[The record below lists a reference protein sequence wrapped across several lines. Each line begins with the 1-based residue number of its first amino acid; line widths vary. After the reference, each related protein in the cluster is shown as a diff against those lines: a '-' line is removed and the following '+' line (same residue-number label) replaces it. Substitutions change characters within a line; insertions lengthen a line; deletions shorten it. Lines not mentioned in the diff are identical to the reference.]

1 MLKPGN
7 SNIENWG
14 HLMKNKKNYLITTA
28 TIMALLILS
37 IATITS
43 CKDNEDNN
51 CDGAVDCNDPQC
63 SGTSECTS
71 SIPEHLTINSYDG
84 PSTCIACHRSE
95 AEDMLNSLHMQWEGP
110 TPDLTNTN
118 GEDLGKANRGINSF
132 CTYAMS
138 SAGACFG
145 CHVRADGNAP
155 HKPGINDVD
164 CLMCHQDAY
173 QRTFVQDPNNTI
185 TVTNVNGETKTYVF
199 GKTDAEGNYTS
210 VPAYSKMPA
219 GTTMVELART
229 VHKPTRTSCLR
240 CHATAGGGDWT
251 KRGDMGLSTK
261 NPTLNEDVHMSS
273 DAGGVNMVCSDCHVT
288 DAANPHIVGGRGID
302 LRQTEAPTPKCQ
314 DCHGT
319 NPHGSNYS
327 PTHRTR
333 HPNSAYIRDRHGNE
347 GVGCMT
353 CHIDKY
359 GKGGATEMSRDWLSP
374 HWNPAFCA
382 GQGGFV
388 GHEIKQSN
396 VDPEYRLF
404 DGTSYVYNIGDTIED
419 ADGDGYVDMARA
431 NGTLFDG
438 VTKVV
443 PIKNHLTVM
452 PVHDAT
458 QQIIPPT
465 IMWMFMT
472 GDFDEAVQR
481 GKQEFGYAGS
491 YTMKG
496 AEAEM
501 LIAHG
506 VAPKS
511 EAKQCSDCHDGSGET
526 PPGYSPLDF
535 DALGYHVWPAKVK
548 NCTLCHSS
556 ERVDWRN
563 MHEIHAEEMGRNCK
577 GCHTTEPT
585 GWVEPPTSSGLC
597 SNCHRGRSYTSAQD
611 LHEEHAESEHGSMN
625 TTCTDCHLFGDQPLQ
640 PHDDNPEPPLP
651 PDGDDSN
658 DDDDD

>member
-1 MLKPGN
+1 
-7 SNIENWG
+7 
-14 HLMKNKKNYLITTA
+14 
-28 TIMALLILS
+28 MA
-37 IATITS
+37 
-43 CKDNEDNN
+43 
-51 CDGAVDCNDPQC
+51 
-63 SGTSECTS
+63 
-71 SIPEHLTINSYDG
+71 
-84 PSTCIACHRSE
+84 
-95 AEDMLNSLHMQWEGP
+95 
-110 TPDLTNTN
+110 
-118 GEDLGKANRGINSF
+118 
-132 CTYAMS
+132 
-138 SAGACFG
+138 
-145 CHVRADGNAP
+145 
-155 HKPGINDVD
+155 
-164 CLMCHQDAY
+164 
-173 QRTFVQDPNNTI
+173 
-185 TVTNVNGETKTYVF
+185 
-199 GKTDAEGNYTS
+199 
-210 VPAYSKMPA
+210 
-219 GTTMVELART
+219 
-229 VHKPTRTSCLR
+229 
-240 CHATAGGGDWT
+240 
-251 KRGDMGLSTK
+251 
-261 NPTLNEDVHMSS
+261 
-273 DAGGVNMVCSDCHVT
+273 
-288 DAANPHIVGGRGID
+288 
-302 LRQTEAPTPKCQ
+302 
-314 DCHGT
+314 
-319 NPHGSNYS
+319 
-327 PTHRTR
+327 
-333 HPNSAYIRDRHGNE
+333 
-347 GVGCMT
+347 

-491 YTMKG
+491 YTVKG

-511 EAKQCSDCHDGSGET
+511 EAKQCSDCHDASGET
-526 PPGYSPLDF
+526 PPGYGPLDF

-548 NCTLCHSS
+548 NCTLCHGS
-556 ERVDWRN
+556 EREGWRN

-577 GCHTTEPT
+577 GCHTAEPT

-597 SNCHRGRSYTSAQD
+597 NNCHSGRAYSSAQD

-651 PDGDDSN
+651 PDGDDS
-658 DDDDD
+658 DDDDDDDDD